1 VHFEI
6 GGISTVICWNGAT
19 PTGPVWFDQDGMYQ
33 DLITAARAQ
42 NWGTTDLFPMFGM
55 PAFPVKRPIPI
66 PIRNPIPL
74 VRRPIPSHMLPQSGP
89 RKQA

>member
-1 VHFEI
+1 MPPISSGAHFPSQAEWRLLRLVLDLRGCGRPRI
-6 GGISTVICWNGAT
+6 EAAISV
-19 PTGPVWFDQDGMYQ
+19 
-33 DLITAARAQ
+33 AQ
-42 NWGTTDLFPMFGM
+42 NWGTTNLFPMFGM

-66 PIRNPIPL
+66 PTHNPFPL